1 MGIKSHIAK
10 EAAKFLLHEVCSHH
24 HHHQDYSYN
33 TNYVSDTIDMN
44 TLYEALNHAE
54 QVCCAVNPTCKKEH
68 LALFKSEVIN
78 YIHSK

>member
-1 MGIKSHIAK
+1 MGIKTKIAT

-24 HHHQDYSYN
+24 HHHHDYDYN
-33 TNYVSDTIDMN
+33 NVSNSVDMN

>member
-10 EAAKFLLHEVCSHH
+10 EAAKFLLHEVCGH
-24 HHHQDYSYN
+24 HHHQDYSCSN
-33 TNYVSDTIDMN
+33 NYVSDTIDMN